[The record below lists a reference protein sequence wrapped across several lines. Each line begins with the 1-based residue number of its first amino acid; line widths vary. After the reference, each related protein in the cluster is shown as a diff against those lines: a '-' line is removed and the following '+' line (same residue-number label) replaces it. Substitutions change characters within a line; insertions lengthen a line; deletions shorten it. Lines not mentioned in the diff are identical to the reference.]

1 MLAFTIPAGTA
12 AAVAG
17 LAAYAIARGT
27 PGVSDAAA
35 RTAATLAV
43 FTVGLWVLALI
54 AGLPALLRIA
64 LVAAMTGPLVLLSAI
79 PLAQQVFA
87 LQLPPASVCAWVSG
101 VVLAC
106 VAGLTLW
113 TYGALTAGQC
123 HPGRRRIRGIGGVP
137 GNRTVQIADTD
148 RPYWRRGTG
157 RSPNMR
163 PGPFP
168 SASGPFAA
176 TS

>member
-1 MLAFTIPAGTA
+1 MLAFTIPAVTA

-35 RTAATLAV
+35 HTAATLAV

-64 LVAAMTGPLVLLSAI
+64 LVAAMTGPLVLLFAI

-106 VAGLTLW
+106 VAGVTL
-113 TYGALTAGQC
+113 
-123 HPGRRRIRGIGGVP
+123 
-137 GNRTVQIADTD
+137 
-148 RPYWRRGTG
+148 
-157 RSPNMR
+157 
-163 PGPFP
+163 
-168 SASGPFAA
+168 
-176 TS
+176 